1 MINFLHQVSHLFAD
15 HPDLLMEFTYFLPD
29 AVQDQAKERLARAAR
44 ESELRRSKALAAQ
57 GANAQAP
64 VANGSASAPGGPVL
78 SQKQR
83 AKLERDS
90 LKAAEKELKL
100 HQKAQQLALAQAAA
114 GNKKANKKRAL
125 AASASLLPS
134 AGTGAGTAP
143 PADMYIGT
151 LPQPIGNIGTAYHSI
166 STERRFFDQIK
177 DLLTSSSRDGWS
189 EFVKCLDLYSHDAIS
204 RRDMFLL
211 VQELFGPSNVD
222 LYDEFKALLSARSAY
237 DSSQQDMWFSIPL
250 SEIDFSQ
257 CRRCTPS
264 YRILPSDYPRPI
276 SSGREAHKESAVLN
290 DEWVSIPIGSEE
302 STSFKQMR
310 KNQYEESLFRSE
322 DDRFDIDMVIDS
334 NTSCI
339 RLLEPIAEEIQHLKS
354 LEDQEGGA
362 PKFSLQLE
370 KNSLGV
376 IHLNAIARIYGE
388 HGGEILGKYSAER
401 LKDWSAGRSCVFF

>member
-1 MINFLHQVSHLFAD
+1 
-15 HPDLLMEFTYFLPD
+15 MEFTYFLPD

-44 ESELRRSKALAAQ
+44 ESELRRNKALSAQHAAAS
-57 GANAQAP
+57 GAGGAG
-64 VANGSASAPGGPVL
+64 VTTGPGGARGGYVGGL

-83 AKLERDS
+83 AKLEKES
-90 LKAAEKELKL
+90 LKAAEKELKMT
-100 HQKAQQLALAQAAA
+100 QKAQQLALAQATA
-114 GNKKANKKRAL
+114 GKKVNKKRSL
-125 AASASLLPS
+125 ASTSSLLPS
-134 AGTGAGTAP
+134 GAASAP
-143 PADMYIGT
+143 PTEMYMGT
-151 LPQPIGNIGTAYHSI
+151 LPQPIGNIGSTYHSI

-211 VQELFGPSNVD
+211 VQELFGPNNVD

-388 HGGEILGKYSAER
+388 HGGEILGKFVI
-401 LKDWSAGRSCVFF
+401 DW

>member
-1 MINFLHQVSHLFAD
+1 MSHLFAD

-44 ESELRRSKALAAQ
+44 ESEQRRSKSLAAQ
-57 GANAQAP
+57 TSGTAA
-64 VANGSASAPGGPVL
+64 VSGMT
-78 SQKQR
+78 QKQR
-83 AKLERDS
+83 AKMEKES
-90 LKAAEKELKL
+90 LKAAEKELKMN
-100 HQKAQQLALAQAAA
+100 QKAQQLALAQATA
-114 GNKKANKKRAL
+114 GTKGTKKRSKAAAAAAAAL
-125 AASASLLPS
+125 SGGPSTVNSVTAASDAYVGS
-134 AGTGAGTAP
+134 
-143 PADMYIGT
+143 
-151 LPQPIGNIGTAYHSI
+151 LPQPIGNIGSTYHSI

-177 DLLTSSSRDGWS
+177 DLLTGSSRDGWS

-211 VQELFGPSNVD
+211 VQELFGPSNAD

-276 SSGREAHKESAVLN
+276 SSGREAYKESAVLN

-388 HGGEILGKYSAER
+388 HGGEILGEILLLTNILQLDATFCIVET
-401 LKDWSAGRSCVFF
+401 LF

>member
-1 MINFLHQVSHLFAD
+1 MRLIVHSSLQVSHLFAD

-57 GANAQAP
+57 QA
-64 VANGSASAPGGPVL
+64 GGL
-78 SQKQR
+78 SHKQRTKLEKESQK
-83 AKLERDS
+83 
-90 LKAAEKELKL
+90 AADRELKMNI
-100 HQKAQQLALAQAAA
+100 KAQQLAMAQ
-114 GNKKANKKRAL
+114 GNKKSNKKRP
-125 AASASLLPS
+125 ASAVLSSGALS
-134 AGTGAGTAP
+134 DRYTGPLT
-143 PADMYIGT
+143 
-151 LPQPIGNIGTAYHSI
+151 QPIGNIGSTYHSI

-177 DLLTSSSRDGWS
+177 DLLTSSSREGWS

-211 VQELFGPSNVD
+211 VQELFGPNNVD
-222 LYDEFKALLSARSAY
+222 LYDEFKSLLSARSAY

-276 SSGREAHKESAVLN
+276 SSGREGYKESSVLN

-339 RLLEPIAEEIQHLKS
+339 RLLEPIAEEINHLKTV
-354 LEDQEGGA
+354 EEQEGGA

-388 HGGEILGKYSAER
+388 HGGEILGKCHVHS
-401 LKDWSAGRSCVFF
+401 

>member
-1 MINFLHQVSHLFAD
+1 MSHLFAD

-29 AVQDQAKERLARAAR
+29 AVQDQAKERLERAAR
-44 ESELRRSKALAAQ
+44 ESEARRSKAIAAQ
-57 GANAQAP
+57 QAT
-64 VANGSASAPGGPVL
+64 AGGSGL

-83 AKLERDS
+83 AKMEKDS
-90 LKAAEKELKL
+90 IKAAEKELKMN
-100 HQKAQQLALAQAAA
+100 QKAQQLAMAQAVA
-114 GNKKANKKRAL
+114 GKKTGKKRT
-125 AASASLLPS
+125 ASSSSSLLPS
-134 AGTGAGTAP
+134 GSSGMNASGINHSDIYMGA
-143 PADMYIGT
+143 
-151 LPQPIGNIGTAYHSI
+151 LPQPIGNIGSTYHSI

-177 DLLTSSSRDGWS
+177 DLLTSTSRESWS

-211 VQELFGPSNVD
+211 VQELFGPNNAD

-237 DSSQQDMWFSIPL
+237 DSSQQDLWFSIPL

-276 SSGREAHKESAVLN
+276 SSGREAYKESAVLN

-334 NTSCI
+334 NMSCI

-388 HGGEILGKYSAER
+388 HGGEILGK
-401 LKDWSAGRSCVFF
+401 LIITSCVIHLRLFVIFRLVAS